1 MSEEIIWKR
10 DCKEFNSDYPCDVL
24 AANDYKSCSEC
35 NFYNPYTK
43 RILIIK
49 LNQIGD
55 VIRTTAILKDL
66 HKKYKN
72 PQITWLVE
80 EISKPI
86 LTNNTLVDRVLV
98 YDLTS
103 VLRLRSEEFDILINL
118 DISQPS
124 TSLAGQI
131 KAFEKLGYFAD
142 KYGHTSCFNKEAEY
156 YLNCALSNKQKRENR
171 KSVVEMFFETSCLEI
186 EDKSYMLNVNPKTEK
201 YIENFKYNRGIKE
214 DEKIIG
220 INIGSAERWPSKM
233 LDVKSIVK
241 LVKEI
246 DSKTSF
252 RPLILVGPLEK
263 KLGKDKQIIK
273 ELNKENIQFYI
284 NDSDNTLDEFISII
298 NLCELIV
305 TGDTMSMHIGIA
317 IKKKVIALFYCTP
330 PWEIDSNENLIKIS
344 SPLLEKYLFSN
355 EHIQELINS
364 ISIEEIFDNI
374 KKISEKQNI

>member
-1 MSEEIIWKR
+1 
-10 DCKEFNSDYPCDVL
+10 
-24 AANDYKSCSEC
+24 
-35 NFYNPYTK
+35 
-43 RILIIK
+43 
-49 LNQIGD
+49 
-55 VIRTTAILKDL
+55 
-66 HKKYKN
+66 
-72 PQITWLVE
+72 
-80 EISKPI
+80 
-86 LTNNTLVDRVLV
+86 
-98 YDLTS
+98 
-103 VLRLRSEEFDILINL
+103 
-118 DISQPS
+118 
-124 TSLAGQI
+124 
-131 KAFEKLGYFAD
+131 
-142 KYGHTSCFNKEAEY
+142 
-156 YLNCALSNKQKRENR
+156 
-171 KSVVEMFFETSCLEI
+171 MFFETSCLEI
-186 EDKSYMLNVNPKTEK
+186 EDKSYMLNINPKTEK

-305 TGDTMSMHIGIA
+305 TGDTMTMHIGIA
-317 IKKKVIALFYCTP
+317 LKKKVIALFYCTP
-330 PWEIDSNENLIKIS
+330 PWEIDSYENLVKIS
-344 SPLLEKYLFSN
+344 STLLEKYLFSN
-355 EHIQELINS
+355 EQIQELINS

-374 KKISEKQNI
+374 TKISEKQNI